1 MATTLQENPS
11 NDEQQKGKVV
21 ALSIG
26 SKHYSIYLPNADTDY
41 IQKKI
46 STELQ
51 PYELE
56 MLQDIQANVSPG
68 DLVLDIGANIGNHTL
83 YLAAIANCKVTSFE
97 PNASLIEALRR
108 SVEMNQ
114 LGERVTLM
122 PFGVGHAAGQG
133 HFAAIME
140 ENLGGQSIDIGE
152 GDIRIV
158 ALDELEF
165 REHVRLIKIDVEGM
179 ELPVLEGAVNL
190 IDQDRPLIYVEC
202 MNADH
207 YKTISTWMERHGY
220 VYWDTFNATPTH
232 LFRPAESVSLDMRV
246 ARLQHHEVLSNYQ
259 NAQLLKTTRENL
271 ASANQKYREACQR
284 IDVLKEQIQ
293 NSDARQ
299 KELKAQLSERQQE
312 LVAAQQE
319 VEEMRQ
325 RLHQAERQYTARL
338 DELASAMTGIAA
350 GKAQAQAR
358 EQEIEAQLA
367 EAKRALESERAR
379 SGLLERNL
387 AEREQL
393 AAQQLAELAVQR
405 ERSAELRTAYDALS
419 EELERY
425 KTQYEEELRN
435 GQSIRERLEAT
446 REQGVESRRQLE
458 TVQEAWSNERKVF
471 IEQVALLNQRLETK
485 AGLLQQREH
494 GVALIEAE
502 LDQEREQHEKL
513 IQEHRG
519 ATVHIETLE
528 QQLAS
533 ERGVQ
538 KTLESVLAST
548 EAHAAQLQAR
558 LEEFQSNDRQ
568 HELKEQIALLEARLD
583 SAKDVASALA
593 DTELRTAQLQARLDE
608 LQTNDKQEELNAK
621 IALLEMEL
629 DRITG
634 EGNKLREEL
643 VAEHKQS
650 EEQRRNDHD
659 TELANLRRALE
670 QQHAQINSL
679 TQELAKE
686 CDKRRVAEQR
696 LIQARASMT
705 YQLGYQLKNAR
716 SLSGLVRLPV
726 SLARL
731 YRQANKQRQ
740 SRSLQP
746 AVPAAP
752 KVFKHAPIDRPAEPE
767 VLADA
772 RQSAALLPQCMA
784 QGRLKIA
791 CIMDDFTYGS
801 YQPEA
806 LLQQLTPLGWQSEL
820 EDFQPELLFI
830 ESAWRGKDELWGS
843 KVGHNA
849 SELQQIV
856 HWCRSR
862 GVPTIFWNKED
873 PVHFE
878 TFLTTA
884 KQFDFVFTTDMD
896 CIHRYKAALGHDQV
910 YFLPFACQPSIHNP
924 IELYERKDAFC
935 FAGAY
940 YARYP
945 ERTRDLGNFVAKL
958 PEFRPVEI
966 YDRNYGKNDPNYQFP
981 AEYQPFIVGTLP
993 FSEIGRAYKGYR
1005 YAINLNSIK
1014 QSQTMFARRVYE
1026 LLGCNTVTV
1035 SNYSRGVRL
1044 MFGDLVITTDS
1055 GEEMVRRLQA
1065 LAGDEESSGKLRL
1078 AALRKVM
1085 LEHTYE
1091 QRLNYIVAKVSGTP
1105 VPNPLPD
1112 VAVLGYARTEEDAQ
1126 AIIASFQRQTHTSIR
1141 LYLVMKHKVT
1151 APATDDP
1158 RIHYLRRRNIEGK
1171 SVGDVIGSA
1180 QLLAGMVADDYYGPN
1195 YLLDMAVATRYSSAN
1210 GFGKVT
1216 RYSYAD
1222 TEITLVDPGRNYHN
1236 ASSLQLRS
1244 AVVRAKIFAAHD
1256 CFEWCR
1262 GLASTR
1268 YGEGSLLAVDPF
1280 NYCQNGAAAEQ
1291 DAVRQRADDLS
1302 LDTGFTIDELQARAE
1317 RIAPAEQGSTDVPE
1331 IRLEQLQEIFGSC
1344 RSSNV
1349 SFQMEQY
1356 GWLVT
1361 SRLEDGKHEYIYAAR
1376 DLTPEELGGR
1386 EQLKFFLDVTPGLNL
1401 QLVMLFLDAQKQRI
1415 DHVMLPAN
1423 RNHTFDMPPETAWVR
1438 MGWRVYSPGAAE
1450 VKTLLRGHRDV
1461 LPSTLVSENQYLV
1474 LTNNYPSY
1482 QSLYRNGFVHSR
1494 VKGYAEQGVG
1504 VDVLCFRDK
1513 EKLDFREFEG
1523 QDVLTGD
1530 AAVLEKLLAS
1540 GRYKSVLVHF
1550 MSPAMWDVL
1559 KYHIDR
1565 VRVVCW
1571 LHGAEIHPW
1580 HRRAFNYTNDAQ
1592 LQMAKLESEKRMA
1605 FWDIVL
1611 KPMHPNLHLVIV
1623 SQTFAQEIM
1632 DDVGVVFGRNQY
1644 TVIHNPIDTDTFNFV
1659 EKANEQRKKILS
1671 IRPFASRQYAN
1682 DVSVQ
1687 AILELSQKDFFGELE
1702 FRIIGDGVLF
1712 DETLEPLRQFKNVT
1726 IERRFLT
1733 HAQISAI
1740 HKDYGMFLCPTRW
1753 DSHGVS
1759 RDEAMASGLVPVTTS
1774 TAAIPEFV
1782 DDTCGIL
1789 AADEDYT
1796 ELAKGIARLIE
1807 NSQEFSEKSKAA
1819 AARVRRQT
1827 AERLIVSKELTLFC
1841 GKQ

>member
-1 MATTLQENPS
+1 MMTTTLHEQPFE
-11 NDEQQKGKVV
+11 DEQQQGKVV

-26 SKHYSIYLPNADTDY
+26 KKHYSIYLPNADTDY

-46 STELQ
+46 SNDNQ

-56 MLQDIQANVSPG
+56 MLEDIQAHVSAG

-83 YLAAIANCKVTSFE
+83 YLAAIAGCKVTSFE
-97 PNASLIEALRR
+97 PNAALIEALSR
-108 SVEMNQ
+108 SLEINQ
-114 LGERVTLM
+114 LSELVTLM
-122 PFGVGHAAGQG
+122 PYGVGHTAGKG
-133 HFAAIME
+133 HFSKLME
-140 ENLGGQSIDIGE
+140 ENLGGQSIEVGDGE
-152 GDIRIV
+152 IRIV

-165 REHVRLIKIDVEGM
+165 DDPVKLIKIDVEGM
-179 ELPVLEGAVNL
+179 ELPVLEGAARL
-190 IDQDRPLIYVEC
+190 IAKDRPLIYVESID
-202 MNADH
+202 AEH
-207 YKTISTWMERHGY
+207 YKTISAWMESHGY
-220 VYWDTFNATPTH
+220 TYWDTFNATPTH
-232 LFRPAESVSLDMRV
+232 LFRPAESVSLDMRL

-259 NAQLLKTTRENL
+259 SAQLLKTTRDDL
-271 ASANQKYREACQR
+271 ANANQKYREACQR
-284 IDVLKEQIQ
+284 IDVLKEQIH
-293 NSDARQ
+293 NSDT
-299 KELKAQLSERQQE
+299 RQQE
-312 LVAAQQE
+312 LKAKLNERQRELEAARQE
-319 VEEMRQ
+319 VDEMRQ

-338 DELASAMTGIAA
+338 DELASAMTEIAN
-350 GKAQAQAR
+350 GKAQAEAR
-358 EQEIEAQLA
+358 DQELGAQLA
-367 EAKRALESERAR
+367 EARRALESERAR
-379 SGLLERNL
+379 SSLLEKNL

-393 AAQQLAELAVQR
+393 ATQQVAELAVQR
-405 ERSAELRTAYDALS
+405 ERSAELRAAYDALS
-419 EELERY
+419 EELERF
-425 KTQYEEELRN
+425 KAEYEEELRN
-435 GQSIRERLEAT
+435 GRSIRELLEVT

-458 TVQEAWSNERKVF
+458 NVQEAWDSERKVF
-471 IEQVALLNQRLETK
+471 IEQVSLLNQRVDAK
-485 AGLLQQREH
+485 AGLLQQREY

-502 LDQEREQHEKL
+502 LEQEREQHEKL
-513 IQEHRG
+513 IQEHRS

-528 QQLAS
+528 QQLVNEQTTKKA
-533 ERGVQ
+533 
-538 KTLESVLAST
+538 LESVLAST
-548 EAHAAQLQAR
+548 ETHAAQLQ
-558 LEEFQSNDRQ
+558 D
-568 HELKEQIALLEARLD
+568 
-583 SAKDVASALA
+583 
-593 DTELRTAQLQARLDE
+593 RLDE
-608 LQTNDKQEELNAK
+608 LQANNKQEELNTR
-621 IALLEMEL
+621 IALLELEL
-629 DRITG
+629 DRVTG

-643 VAEHKQS
+643 IAGHKQS
-650 EEQRRNDHD
+650 EEQRRNGHEA
-659 TELANLRRALE
+659 ELAELRRALE
-670 QQHAQINSL
+670 QQRAQIESL
-679 TQELAKE
+679 THELNKE
-686 CDKRRVAEQR
+686 SDKRRVAEQR
-696 LIQARASMT
+696 LIQTRASMT
-705 YQLGYQLKNAR
+705 YQLGYQLKSAT
-716 SLSGLVRLPV
+716 SLSGLARLPG

-731 YRQANKQRQ
+731 YLKANKQRQ
-740 SRSLQP
+740 IRSSQP
-746 AVPAAP
+746 ALLTAP
-752 KVFKHAPIDRPAEPE
+752 KTFEHAPVDRPAEPE

-772 RQSAALLPQCMA
+772 KQSARLLPQRMA
-784 QGRLKIA
+784 QGQLKIA
-791 CIMDDFTYGS
+791 CIMDDFTFGS

-806 LLQQLTPLGWQSEL
+806 QLQQLTPTAWQAEL

-856 HWCRSR
+856 RWCKTR
-862 GVPTIFWNKED
+862 GTPTMFWNKED

-896 CIHRYKAALGHDQV
+896 CIHRYKAALGHDRV
-910 YFLPFACQPSIHNP
+910 YFLPFACQPSVHNP

-993 FSEIGRAYKGYR
+993 FSEIDRAYKGYR

-1105 VPNPLPD
+1105 VANPLPD
-1112 VAVLGYARTEEDAQ
+1112 VAVLSYARSEEDLKAVL
-1126 AIIASFQRQTHTSIR
+1126 ANFQRQTHTSSI
-1141 LYLVMKHKVT
+1141 LYLVLGRKVQQPPGKD
-1151 APATDDP
+1151 A
-1158 RIHYLRRRNIEGK
+1158 RVRFLRRKELEGK
-1171 SVGDVIGSA
+1171 CIGDVIGNTK
-1180 QLLAGMVADDYYGPN
+1180 LLAGMVAEDYYGPN
-1195 YLLDMAVATRYSSAN
+1195 YLLDMAIATRYSSAN
-1210 GFGKVT
+1210 AFGKVT
-1216 RYSYAD
+1216 RYSYAE
-1222 TEITLVDPGRNYHN
+1222 TGIELLEPGRAYHN
-1236 ASSLQLRS
+1236 AGSLQLRS
-1244 AVVRAKIFAAHD
+1244 AVVRAQLFAALD

-1262 GLASTR
+1262 GLISSR

-1280 NYCQNGAAAEQ
+1280 NYCENGAAAELN
-1291 DAVRQRADDLS
+1291 AVHQRVDDLS

-1317 RIAPAEQGSTDVPE
+1317 RIAPAEQGSVDVPE
-1331 IRLEQLQEIFGSC
+1331 IRLQQLQETFGPCKSN
-1344 RSSNV
+1344 NV
-1349 SFQMEQY
+1349 SFQTEEH

-1759 RDEAMASGLVPVTTS
+1759 RDEAMASGLVPVTTA